1 MATSNPPP
9 DPPLINLDENILDSK
24 GFTLSG
30 KKQFTSTI
38 RDYIGHLLE
47 RSLQYGNVDKAD
59 GLPVEVTHDHVRAS
73 AQSLTTADSRKSVS
87 KWFIAAHVAEYLATA
102 AAGIGGGHLDQQWGI
117 ITFGLGISAAVL
129 LVVIRLTKGK
139 EA

>member
-1 MATSNPPP
+1 M
-9 DPPLINLDENILDSK
+9 INLDQDVLDAK

-30 KKQFTSTI
+30 KQQFSSTVH
-38 RDYIGHLLE
+38 DYTDHLLE

-73 AQSLTTADSRKSVS
+73 AQSLTTADSRMAPS
-87 KWFIAAHVAEYLATA
+87 KWLIAAHVSEYLSTA
-102 AAGIGGGHLDQQWGI
+102 AAGVGGGHLDEQWGI